1 VSGRE
6 APPNNDGPDSML
18 ILTRR
23 PQEAIRVGNDV
34 TITVLGVE
42 GGKVRIGITAPR
54 HITVDRQEVYERKQ
68 RESSPATTE
77 DPTS

>member
-1 VSGRE
+1 VSGPRGPRE
-6 APPNNDGPDSML
+6 NCGPDSML

-54 HITVDRQEVYERKQ
+54 HISVDRQEVYERKQ
-68 RESSPATTE
+68 REASAATTE

>member
-1 VSGRE
+1 MSGPRG
-6 APPNNDGPDSML
+6 PRDNGGPDSML

-23 PQEAIRVGNDV
+23 PQEAIRVGNEV

-54 HITVDRQEVYERKQ
+54 HISVDRQEVYERKQ
-68 RESSPATTE
+68 REISPAPSE

>member
-1 VSGRE
+1 
-6 APPNNDGPDSML
+6 ML

-23 PQEAIRVGNDV
+23 PQEAIRVGNEV

-54 HITVDRQEVYERKQ
+54 HISVDRLEVYERKQ
-68 RESSPATTE
+68 REGSPAASE